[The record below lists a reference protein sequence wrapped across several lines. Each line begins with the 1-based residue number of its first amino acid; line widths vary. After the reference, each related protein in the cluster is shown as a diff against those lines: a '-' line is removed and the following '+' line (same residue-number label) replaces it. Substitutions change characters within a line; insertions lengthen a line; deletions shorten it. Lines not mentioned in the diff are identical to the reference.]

1 MSITF
6 VGFMVTEKGDLIDP
20 NHHEILEEAIM
31 TPELYAGLIQNRVN
45 FDENYQTWQKSIMI
59 EKIST
64 VMGIKLDYDPDKS
77 YVLTVDNLIKIL
89 AIQMRFRLVFPFAC
103 LQGLGPKAVNR
114 WARLGSATVA
124 AQHIGKIFQ
133 TWRKFFW

>member
-6 VGFMVTEKGDLIDP
+6 VGFMVTENGDLIDP
-20 NHHEILEEAIM
+20 DHHEILEEAIM

-89 AIQMRFRLVFPFAC
+89 AIQMRFRLVSPFAC
-103 LQGLGPKAVNR
+103 LQGWIQKLLIEG
-114 WARLGSATVA
+114 
-124 AQHIGKIFQ
+124 QD
-133 TWRKFFW
+133 